1 MPAAAG
7 KLSNG
12 RAFKSVVDKFFMTMA
27 RVSVSSRASIS
38 RNAAAGKRQE
48 DCANRPARGLCAVI
62 AITEKLLST
71 AGGWQAMKV
80 GRELLKAGRVVA
92 ANYEP
97 PLLTGEVREGQK
109 IYRAGLRVRTA
120 TDVENICT
128 CREARQWGAVC
139 AGDEPKLNSPRIPA
153 GR

>member
-1 MPAAAG
+1 
-7 KLSNG
+7 
-12 RAFKSVVDKFFMTMA
+12 
-27 RVSVSSRASIS
+27 
-38 RNAAAGKRQE
+38 
-48 DCANRPARGLCAVI
+48 
-62 AITEKLLST
+62 
-71 AGGWQAMKV
+71 MKV

-139 AGDEPKLNSPRIPA
+139 AGDGHGSMEARL
-153 GR
+153 GRRSASDSDLTQGW